1 MVMVQLILLHK
12 PNKKVKSEKM
22 INYNLFLK
30 PNKMFVVTT
39 EYSFRIYGE
48 VQLAHAASER

>member
-1 MVMVQLILLHK
+1 
-12 PNKKVKSEKM
+12 M
-22 INYNLFLK
+22 IDYNLFFK
-30 PNKMFVVTT
+30 PHKMCVVTM

>member
-1 MVMVQLILLHK
+1 
-12 PNKKVKSEKM
+12 M
-22 INYNLFLK
+22 IDYNLFFK
-30 PNKMFVVTT
+30 PNKMFVVTM